1 LALPLHDRAIESDGI
16 FCRVGGD
23 PSTFTPSRNRTA
35 APEIRIPDRKPGPG
49 EQYRFH
55 FDMTR
60 CIGCHCCEV
69 ACNEQNNN
77 PPHLQWRKV
86 GELEGGIYPDAQRF
100 FLSMGCNHCVEPSCL
115 KGCPVDAYRKDPVN
129 GLVLHNADACIGCQ
143 YCTWNCQYGVP
154 QYNDDRGVV
163 GKCDMCHGRL
173 SVGLDPA
180 CVNACPS
187 GAIQVELVNIAE
199 WSANYAEANAP
210 GMPPAHVS
218 ISTTRITQPEIPL
231 MRTDKPRISR
241 EHAHTPLIVMTVLM
255 QLAVG
260 MVVASLFT
268 AEPKW
273 SATIAFGVMQIAL
286 AASTFHL
293 GRPIHAIRA
302 LKMWK
307 RSWLSRE
314 VLLFTLF
321 AGATSAYVGGLWLG
335 HPLAPLAGIGAAV
348 LGVLGTIA
356 SSCIYLVPAR
366 PAWNMPHTT
375 VSFLLTGA
383 ILGPWFTGQF
393 HAVAVTAAV
402 AQIANELVRYARLS
416 KSSEPEQNGSARLLA
431 SPLFVV
437 RLVLLLVPTP
447 VTALAAELLGR
458 YLFFVTVV
466 PRNVASTYFSSKEAA

>member
-1 LALPLHDRAIESDGI
+1 
-16 FCRVGGD
+16 
-23 PSTFTPSRNRTA
+23 
-35 APEIRIPDRKPGPG
+35 
-49 EQYRFH
+49 
-55 FDMTR
+55 
-60 CIGCHCCEV
+60 
-69 ACNEQNNN
+69 
-77 PPHLQWRKV
+77 
-86 GELEGGIYPDAQRF
+86 
-100 FLSMGCNHCVEPSCL
+100 L

-173 SVGLDPA
+173 SVGLEPA

-231 MRTDKPRISR
+231 MRTDERRISR
-241 EHAHTPLIVMTVLM
+241 EHPHTPLIVMTVLM

-260 MVVASLFT
+260 MVIASLFT
-268 AEPKW
+268 SNPKW
-273 SATIAFGVMQIAL
+273 VATIAFGVMQVAL

-293 GRPIHAIRA
+293 GRPIHAMRA

-335 HPLAPLAGIGAAV
+335 HPLAPLAGMGAAV
-348 LGVLGTIA
+348 LGILGTIA

-375 VSFLLTGA
+375 ISFLLTGA
-383 ILGPWFTGQF
+383 ILGPWFAGQF
-393 HAVAVTAAV
+393 YAVAVTAAV

-416 KSSEPEQNGSARLLA
+416 KSSEPEHNGSARLLA
-431 SPLFVV
+431 GPLFVL
-437 RLVLLLVPTP
+437 RLVLLLVPIP

-466 PRNVASTYFSSKEAA
+466 PRNVASTYFAKEAA